1 MKQIA
6 DEISLIITTY
16 NTPVFLEIVLK
27 SVMKQQV
34 FPLEVIVADGIG
46 GTEWLGGS

>member
-16 NTPVFLEIVLK
+16 NSPVFFRDRIEECDETAGF
-27 SVMKQQV
+27 S
-34 FPLEVIVADGIG
+34 FRGY
-46 GTEWLGGS
+46 SRR

>member
-27 SVMKQQV
+27 
-34 FPLEVIVADGIG
+34 
-46 GTEWLGGS
+46 GTSIN

>member
-27 SVMKQQV
+27 SVMKNSR
-34 FPLEVIVADGIG
+34 FFL
-46 GTEWLGGS
+46 